1 MKKTKSLIAAL
12 LIAGVSFGQLNN
24 CINTKEHPLIQEIF
38 DSVKTNNNYR
48 SMLAFTVING
58 DRIGLAKSTTLN
70 LAYAW
75 ASCKKIANPE
85 AKKDEEFKF
94 LEAILDEKEFERLIS
109 FTEKINKNGKVQQE

>member
-1 MKKTKSLIAAL
+1 MKKTKTLIIAL
-12 LIAGVSFGQLNN
+12 LISGASFGQLNN
-24 CINTKEHPLIQEIF
+24 CINTKEHPLIQEIL

-75 ASCKKIANPE
+75 ASCKKITDPT

-94 LEAILDEKEFERLIS
+94 LDAILDEKEFERLIS